1 MQAILALLTY
11 LIEQILIPLLYYA
24 FQLNLVIHFRLFLKY
39 LGNSFKLAL
48 LDGLKYFI

>member
-1 MQAILALLTY
+1 MQAVFALLTN

-24 FQLNLVIHFRLFLKY
+24 FQLNLVIHFRLFLQY
-39 LGNSFKLAL
+39 LGNSFKLSV